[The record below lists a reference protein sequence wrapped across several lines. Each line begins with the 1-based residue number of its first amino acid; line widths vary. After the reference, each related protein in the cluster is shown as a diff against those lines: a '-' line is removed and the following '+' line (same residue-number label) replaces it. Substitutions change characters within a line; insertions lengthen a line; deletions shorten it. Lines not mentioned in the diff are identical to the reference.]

1 MIHNPKKRMIVVA
14 TRGVKEYRA
23 TIPTYVERDDVVLE
37 VGCEWGTTTE
47 IIALYAK
54 EVIGID
60 VSMECIRRARE
71 MRPKLRFEAIDA
83 FDMAAILALDQPFDK
98 VYLDLSGFSGYA
110 SLLDLIALVQMYQAT
125 LRPSVVVVK
134 SQSLKQFIQRCVAW
148 SGGEEMPERIVGGA
162 SSPMIYEA

>member
-1 MIHNPKKRMIVVA
+1 MITKPQKRILIVA

-47 IIALYAK
+47 VIADYAK
-54 EVIGID
+54 EVIALD
-60 VSMECIRRARE
+60 VSAECIRRARE

-83 FDMAAILALDQPFDK
+83 FDMVSILALERTFDK

-110 SLLDLIALVQMYQAT
+110 SLLDLIALIQMYQAT
-125 LRPSVVVVK
+125 LHPRVIVVK
-134 SQSLKQFIQRCVAW
+134 SLSLKQFIQRCVAW
-148 SGGEEMPERIVGGA
+148 SGGDEMPERIVGDG
-162 SSPMIYEA
+162 SSPTIG